1 MTLVLGVQ
9 PGFTYIIQA
18 VHHWGE
24 TNQTDKNLDFRQ
36 IGMLEII
43 ALLLN
48 WNLKHVN
55 TWLKIKSVLLVWLL
69 SCCPA
74 PSTESADFGWLY
86 FKYYQ
91 K

>member
-55 TWLKIKSVLLVWLL
+55 IKSVLLVWLL
-69 SCCPA
+69 SCCHA
-74 PSTESADFGWLY
+74 TSIESADFGWLY
-86 FKYYQ
+86 FK
-91 K
+91 